1 MTLDTIWTK
10 HASDG
15 PGPNE
20 QLQFFI
26 GRLPDPLRR
35 EICLAIV
42 RFIGKRKDWRDPELA
57 VYRFLEARNR
67 FVARKRTVAVAG
79 IIDHFMAVNT
89 DPAAATKRWL
99 GVDRATQPL
108 WREAKEPWLALR
120 AAQFAPV
127 SLHDFKRYRAL
138 QRTHHSDE
146 EDTE

>member
-1 MTLDTIWTK
+1 MTLDSTRTND
-10 HASDG
+10 ASGG

-35 EICLAIV
+35 EICLGIV

-57 VYRFLEARNR
+57 VYRFLDARNR
-67 FVARKRTVAVAG
+67 FVARKRTVTVAG

-99 GVDRATQPL
+99 GVDKAMQPL
-108 WREAKEPWLALR
+108 WREAQEPWLALR

-138 QRTHHSDE
+138 QRTHNSGE
-146 EDTE
+146 GT